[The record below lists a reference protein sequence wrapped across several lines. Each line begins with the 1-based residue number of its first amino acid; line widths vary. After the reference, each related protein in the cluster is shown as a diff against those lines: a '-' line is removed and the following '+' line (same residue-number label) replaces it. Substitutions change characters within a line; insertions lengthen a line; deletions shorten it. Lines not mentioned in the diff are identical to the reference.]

1 MKKSV
6 SDFSSHSIDRLRWL
20 HNYYFSVY
28 LEIDFSSTVRL
39 YDENEIEMDLISD
52 VISGSISTIPDE
64 NEDYQLDISLDSSDD
79 DGNSDIS
86 NITDAAYDADQSNDD
101 SSDGDYD
108 MRSDSG
114 FSFDTSNQTN
124 ESDISSDENDQSSS
138 SDNEYDT
145 NGKTRLINNNDNY
158 EDGRSLLIEI
168 TDEINDENDRVDDDD
183 RWSDITHI
191 TYEWPEGDELTSNDE
206 GYDSNSQNDSSV
218 DDEQGILLEVYI
230 HRSTSDFFC

>member
-1 MKKSV
+1 
-6 SDFSSHSIDRLRWL
+6 
-20 HNYYFSVY
+20 
-28 LEIDFSSTVRL
+28 
-39 YDENEIEMDLISD
+39 MDLIPDDTPD
-52 VISGSISTIPDE
+52 VITDSSSSIPDE
-64 NEDYQLDISLDSSDD
+64 NVDYQLDIILNSSDD

-101 SSDGDYD
+101 SSDNDYD

-124 ESDISSDENDQSSS
+124 ESDTSTNEDDQSSS
-138 SDNEYDT
+138 DNGYDT

-168 TDEINDENDRVDDDD
+168 TDQINDEND

-191 TYEWPEGDELTSNDE
+191 TDEWSEGDELTSNDKDY
-206 GYDSNSQNDSSV
+206 GSNSQNDSSM
-218 DDEQGILLEVYI
+218 DDEKSILLEIYI
-230 HRSTSDFFC
+230 HRSTFVSFVKIYHLIN

>member
-20 HNYYFSVY
+20 HNYYFPVY
-28 LEIDFSSTVRL
+28 LEIDFSPTVRL
-39 YDENEIEMDLISD
+39 YNENEIEMDLISD

-108 MRSDSG
+108 MRSASG

-145 NGKTRLINNNDNY
+145 NGKTRLINNNDNH
-158 EDGRSLLIEI
+158 EDGGSLLIEI
-168 TDEINDENDRVDDDD
+168 TDQINDENDR
-183 RWSDITHI
+183 WSGITH
-191 TYEWPEGDELTSNDE
+191 TTDEWSEGDKLTSNDE
-206 GYDSNSQNDSSV
+206 DYSSNSQNDSSM
-218 DDEQGILLEVYI
+218 DDEKSILLEIYI
-230 HRSTSDFFC
+230 HRSTSGFFC